1 MDTNWIRISK
11 KFIFIFFL
19 TVVLPFLLFIL
30 AELLLYTLYKI
41 TESKYFENKIETNIR
56 NDTKEGFEIYKYDDE
71 LPFNNVIKVSDSF
84 EKMEALT
91 KELESVPP
99 ENVYFIYLSN

>member
-1 MDTNWIRISK
+1 MSRKSIIYQYPANK
-11 KFIFIFFL
+11 NYNK
-19 TVVLPFLLFIL
+19 
-30 AELLLYTLYKI
+30 YKVI
-41 TESKYFENKIETNIR
+41 MKTEEEVGFMP
-56 NDTKEGFEIYKYDDE
+56 FEIYKYDDE

>member
-1 MDTNWIRISK
+1 M
-11 KFIFIFFL
+11 
-19 TVVLPFLLFIL
+19 P
-30 AELLLYTLYKI
+30 
-41 TESKYFENKIETNIR
+41 
-56 NDTKEGFEIYKYDDE
+56 FEIYKYDDE